1 MGIMRIKDT
10 PAIPE
15 VMNQEALNWNQ
26 IRNQNREPK

>member
-1 MGIMRIKDT
+1 MRIEDVLD
-10 PAIPE
+10 IPK